1 MITITLLLAI
11 RLRWHLPQST
21 HHPIHQVTAV
31 CLRDETV
38 ALHFYGSP
46 GIELEYSGERFT
58 ISNRGY
64 VDILYDRRY
73 TTYHVNG
80 VELPVLVWPI
90 DALGFRGVPVPA
102 PRVRSE

>member
-1 MITITLLLAI
+1 MITLMLAI
-11 RLRWHLPQST
+11 TLRWHLPHQT
-21 HHPIHQVTAV
+21 RHPNPQVTAV
-31 CLRDETV
+31 CLRDATV
-38 ALHFYGSP
+38 ALHFYGTP
-46 GIELEYSGERFT
+46 GVELEYSGERFT

-90 DALGFRGVPVPA
+90 DAFGFRGVPVPSTQ
-102 PRVRSE
+102 VRSE